1 MSKATTFILAFA
13 FAATAVAGEDDTVS
27 IAVRYALP
35 AEESPSAVT
44 VLTREDIEN
53 THCTEIECLMRQVP
67 GVDVRRVLPGYPV
80 IGARALTNPFYG
92 NRTLLI
98 IDGREVNDAIFGI
111 PLWPALS
118 VHLQDIERIEII
130 RGPGSAMY
138 GPDAHSMVVAIT
150 TRRKSEGTAQV
161 FAGSGEHDR
170 NSLALRLGQRFS
182 SMRLTLSGGLDTGG
196 HWRVMDEREKETG
209 RVTVRAD
216 FETGQSTSVVEM
228 GFIYHDGRIHTALAP
243 ADIPDTW
250 SGHLLLSHQTE
261 TIQAQI
267 SFTMLDLGFSLELP
281 LLYQGMEIGQFPET
295 LHFFYSNL
303 DAGVQTVWSPFADNL
318 LVAGGGYRWVTMFS
332 EDLDPELSYEH
343 RVGVYLH
350 DQQRLWEDLL
360 LVGSVRVDLNNI
372 TPWAISPRL
381 AAVWQFGEGQTVR
394 LAFARAFRR
403 PCFYNTKTHIKGV
416 TAGAGFEG
424 FGKFFKESV
433 GNDDLGNESITV
445 LESGYRGRFLEGAL
459 EVEADVF
466 YNRYRDTIDFN
477 FEIAYDSMGLP
488 DFNASTLEFA
498 NEGADVDSL
507 GATVSVAYRPVESL
521 RLSANYTYRYSW
533 YVTDIPIDDQ
543 VGKEGDR
550 VPWEVAH
557 LVNLSGTYAH
567 DLGLRLGAALHGRS
581 SSDLS
586 LRRNGGLFEDDILV
600 HSPPGAFFS
609 CFLAWRI
616 PAAKG
621 WVEMGVRAYN
631 LFHMP
636 FRDTQAV
643 SKLDGT
649 EMGGELIGRRV
660 FLFVRGSI

>member
-1 MSKATTFILAFA
+1 LVLV
-13 FAATAVAGEDDTVS
+13 AAARAGDDTVS

-44 VLTREDIEN
+44 VITREEIEN
-53 THCTEIECLMRQVP
+53 SHCSEIECLMRQVP

-80 IGARALTNPFYG
+80 IGARALTNPYYG
-92 NRTLLI
+92 NRTLLL
-98 IDGREVNDAIFGI
+98 IDGRDVNDAIFGI

-150 TRRKSEGTAQV
+150 TRRKSDSMAQV

-170 NSLALRLGQRFS
+170 NSLAVRLGRRFS
-182 SMRLTLSGGLDTGG
+182 NMRLTLSGGLDTGG
-196 HWRVMDEREKETG
+196 HWRRIDRREKETG
-209 RVTVRAD
+209 RAVVRAD
-216 FETGQSTSVVEM
+216 FETDRSTSVVEL
-228 GFIYHDGRIHTALAP
+228 GFIFHDGRIHTALAP

-250 SGHLLLSHQTE
+250 SGHILLAHQTE
-261 TIQAQI
+261 TLQAQI
-267 SFTMLDLGFSLELP
+267 SFTMLDLGFGLELP
-281 LLYQGMEIGQFPET
+281 LIYQGVEVGKFPGS

-303 DAGVQTVWSPFADNL
+303 DAGVQTVWSPFSGNL

-343 RVGVYLH
+343 RIGAYLH
-350 DQQRLWEDLL
+350 DQQRLWKDLL
-360 LVGSVRVDLNNI
+360 LVGSIRFDYNTV
-372 TPWAISPRL
+372 TPFAVSPRL
-381 AAVWQFGEGQTVR
+381 AVVWRFREDQSAR
-394 LAFARAFRR
+394 LAFAQAFRR
-403 PCFYNTKTHIKGV
+403 PCFYNTSTHIKGV
-416 TAGAGFEG
+416 EAGPGFEG
-424 FGKFFKESV
+424 LGKFFLDNI
-433 GNDDLGNESITV
+433 GNGDLGNESITV
-445 LESGYRGRFLEGAL
+445 LEAGYRGRFLEGAL
-459 EVEADVF
+459 DVEADVF

-477 FEIAYDSMGLP
+477 FDIAYNQWGIP
-488 DFNASTLEFA
+488 DFEASTLEFA

-507 GATVSVAYRPVESL
+507 GGTLSVTYRPVAAL

-533 YVTDIPIDDQ
+533 YTSDTPTAELI
-543 VGKEGDR
+543 GREGDR
-550 VPWEVAH
+550 VPWETAH
-557 LVNLSGTYAH
+557 LANLSGTYAH
-567 DLGLRLGAALHGRS
+567 DLGLRLGAALHARS
-581 SSDLS
+581 SSDLIV
-586 LRRNGGLFEDDILV
+586 RRNGGLFDDEILV

-609 CFLAWRI
+609 AFLAWRV
-616 PAAKG
+616 PAAGG

-631 LFHMP
+631 LFHMA

-643 SKLDGT
+643 RKLDGT

>member
-1 MSKATTFILAFA
+1 MLPRLALIVLLLLPV
-13 FAATAVAGEDDTVS
+13 AAPALDDDTVS

-44 VLTREDIEN
+44 VITREQIEN
-53 THCTEIECLMRQVP
+53 THCSDIECLMRQVP
-67 GVDVRRVLPGYPV
+67 GADIRRVLPGYTV

-150 TRRKSEGTAQV
+150 TRRKSESTAQV

-170 NSLALRLGQRFS
+170 NSLAVRLGQRFS
-182 SMRLTLSGGLDTGG
+182 NLRLTLSGGLDTGG
-196 HWRVMDEREKETG
+196 HWRLMDEREKETG
-209 RVTVRAD
+209 RVVVRAD
-216 FETGQSTSVVEM
+216 FETGHSTSVVEA
-228 GFIYHDGRIHTALAP
+228 GFIFHEGRIHTALAP

-250 SGHLLLSHQTE
+250 SGHILLSHRTE
-261 TIQAQI
+261 TLQAQI
-267 SFTMLDLGFSLELP
+267 SFTMMDLAFGLELP
-281 LLYQGMEIGQFPET
+281 LNFQGMEIGKFPET

-303 DAGVQTVWSPFADNL
+303 DAGVQTVWSLFSGNL

-350 DQQRLWEDLL
+350 DQQRLWEELL
-360 LVGSVRVDLNNI
+360 LVGSVRVDLNTI

-381 AAVWQFGEGQTVR
+381 AAVWQFREDQTVR
-394 LAFARAFRR
+394 LAFAQAFRR
-403 PCFYNTKTHIKGV
+403 PCFYNTSTHIKGV
-416 TAGAGFEG
+416 EAGAGFEG
-424 FGKFFKESV
+424 FGVFFKKSV

-445 LESGYRGRFLEGAL
+445 AEAGYRGSFLGGAL
-459 EVEADVF
+459 DVETDVF

-488 DFNASTLEFA
+488 DFGASTLEFS
-498 NEGADVDSL
+498 NKGAEVDSV
-507 GATVSVAYRPVESL
+507 GATLSVACRPIKPL
-521 RLSANYTYRYSW
+521 RLSANYTFRHSW
-533 YVTDIPIDDQ
+533 YVSDTPTADL
-543 VGKEGDR
+543 VGKAGDR

-557 LVNLSGTYAH
+557 LVNISGSYAH
-567 DLGLRLGAALHGRS
+567 DLGLRLGAAVHARS

-586 LRRNGGLFEDDILV
+586 LRKNGGLFEEDILV
-600 HSPPGAFFS
+600 HSPPSAFFS
-609 CFLAWRI
+609 AFLAWRL
-616 PAAKG
+616 PAAGG

-631 LFHMP
+631 LFHVA

-643 SKLDGT
+643 RKLDGT